1 MLYYTSL
8 LYVSVNDYL
17 MLFLYLLLMCSI
29 LSIFFCVISFQVFQS
44 VKLELS
50 FNRLKSK
57 KERLDSIDELFD
69 MLNILIE
76 KRLWFKAVKLM
87 ESFIDIPL
95 NKMHQ
100 YFNAL
105 GFVYYSMNQY
115 DLARLYYLK
124 ALDIKDN
131 YIVALQNLAKVYEK
145 TENYVLVLSVYKS
158 ILKYDSTNK
167 IAQQYIKRCSINNI

>member
-1 MLYYTSL
+1 MLY
-8 LYVSVNDYL
+8 
-17 MLFLYLLLMCSI
+17 
-29 LSIFFCVISFQVFQS
+29 
-44 VKLELS
+44 
-50 FNRLKSK
+50 
-57 KERLDSIDELFD
+57 SIDELFD

-87 ESFIDIPL
+87 ESGIDIPL

-105 GFVYYSMNQY
+105 GLVYYSMGQY

-145 TENYVLVLSVYKS
+145 AENYALVLSVYKS

-167 IAQQYIKRCSINNI
+167 IAQQYIKKYSVNNI